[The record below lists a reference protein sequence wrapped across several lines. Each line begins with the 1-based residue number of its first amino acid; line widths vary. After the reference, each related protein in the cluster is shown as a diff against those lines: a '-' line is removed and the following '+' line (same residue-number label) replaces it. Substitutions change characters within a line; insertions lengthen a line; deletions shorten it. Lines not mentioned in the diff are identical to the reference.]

1 MRYINI
7 DRVIAA
13 QLTTPAEN
21 PLVSDDTRLI
31 DVWFDG
37 SSVRKQLF
45 KKVKKTEQEAM
56 ARELED
62 RGFIRSGNLFLN
74 PRAVFFAEMEHEI
87 VGGLV
92 TIGYQDDGRP
102 VELKLDSTAFE
113 ELCERLSSRVGGN
126 GRESR

>member
-7 DRVIAA
+7 DKILAA

-21 PLVSDDTRLI
+21 PLVGDDTRLI

-45 KKVKKTEQEAM
+45 KKVHKTEQEKM
-56 ARELED
+56 AQELES
-62 RGFIRSGNLFLN
+62 RGFIRSGNLLLN
-74 PRAVFFAEMEHEI
+74 PQAVLFAEMEYEI

-92 TIGYQDDGRP
+92 TIGYQDNGKP
-102 VELKLDSTAFE
+102 VELKLESAAFTA
-113 ELCERLSSRVGGN
+113 LCERLEGANR
-126 GRESR
+126 